1 MFRNLSVDF
10 KEGSIYGLL
19 GENGV
24 GKTTLLKLICSL
36 QQSRHSDG
44 TIKVD
49 SMAPE
54 SRRPSFLE
62 NIFYVPDEIPVPRGT
77 VMNFV
82 KENGRFYPNFRLDTF
97 MEYAREFEIDPGR
110 PFRKMSFG
118 QQKKAHLAF
127 ALSLGTKYLLMD
139 EPTNGLDIPS
149 KATFRSLIVRLS
161 TEPTNGLDIPSK
173 ATFRSLIVRLSTEN
187 RIIIISTHQVKDVEN
202 VIDPIIILDKER
214 VLLNATIQQI
224 TDKLYFDYSGT
235 VDDAALYREANA
247 AGMIQVLPNAAGA
260 ESKVNIEALFN
271 AVYRNKETIQSFF
284 EK

>member
-1 MFRNLSVDF
+1 MIEISNLTFGYGQRPVFRNLSVNF

-36 QQSRHSDG
+36 QQSRHSNG
-44 TIKVD
+44 TINVD
-49 SMAPE
+49 GMKPE
-54 SRRPSFLE
+54 SRKPSFLE
-62 NIFYVPDEIPVPRGT
+62 NIFYVPDEIPVPKGT
-77 VMNFV
+77 VMTFV
-82 KENGRFYPNFRLDTF
+82 KENGRFYPNFSMDVFLDF
-97 MEYAREFEIDPGR
+97 AKELEIDPR
-110 PFRKMSFG
+110 MSFRKMSFG

-139 EPTNGLDIPS
+139 
-149 KATFRSLIVRLS
+149 
-161 TEPTNGLDIPSK
+161 EPTNGLDIPSK

-224 TDKLYFDYSGT
+224 TDRLYFDYSGT
-235 VDDAALYREANA
+235 VDETALYREANA
-247 AGMIQVLPNAAGA
+247 AGMIQVLPNVTGDD
-260 ESKVNIEALFN
+260 SKVNIEALFN

-284 EK
+284 EKQ

>member
-1 MFRNLSVDF
+1 MIKISNLTFGYGAVPVFRNLSVDF

-36 QQSRHSDG
+36 QQSRHSNG
-44 TIKVD
+44 RIEVD
-49 SMAPE
+49 NVRPE
-54 SRRPSFLE
+54 LRLPSFLDS
-62 NIFYVPDEIPVPRGT
+62 IYYVPDEIPVPKGKVIT
-77 VMNFV
+77 FV
-82 KENGRFYPNFRLDTF
+82 KENGRFYPNFSLDTF
-97 MEYAREFEIDPGR
+97 MEFAKEFEIDPSR
-110 PFRKMSFG
+110 PFPKMSFG

-139 EPTNGLDIPS
+139 
-149 KATFRSLIVRLS
+149 
-161 TEPTNGLDIPSK
+161 EPTNGLDIPSK

-235 VDDAALYREANA
+235 VDETALYREANA
-247 AGMIQVLPNAAGA
+247 AGLIQVLPNAAGA

>member
-1 MFRNLSVDF
+1 MIEIKNLTFGYGSRPVFRNLSVDF

-49 SMAPE
+49 NMAPE
-54 SRRPSFLE
+54 RRRPSFLE

-139 EPTNGLDIPS
+139 
-149 KATFRSLIVRLS
+149 
-161 TEPTNGLDIPSK
+161 EPTNGLDIPSK

>member
-1 MFRNLSVDF
+1 MIKISNLTFGYGAVPVFRNLSVDF

-36 QQSRHSDG
+36 QQSRHSNG
-44 TIKVD
+44 RIEVD
-49 SMAPE
+49 NVRPE
-54 SRRPSFLE
+54 LRLPSFLDS
-62 NIFYVPDEIPVPRGT
+62 IYYVPDEIPVPKGKVIT
-77 VMNFV
+77 FV
-82 KENGRFYPNFRLDTF
+82 KENGRFYPNFSLDTF
-97 MEYAREFEIDPGR
+97 MEFAKEFEIDSSR
-110 PFRKMSFG
+110 PFPKMSFG

-139 EPTNGLDIPS
+139 
-149 KATFRSLIVRLS
+149 
-161 TEPTNGLDIPSK
+161 EPTNGLDIPSK

-235 VDDAALYREANA
+235 VDETALYREANA